1 MNKSS
6 FYFMRHGQTDWNAQ
20 QLLMGQK
27 DIPLNNLGKEQAK
40 KTIQKVRKLNI
51 QTIYTS
57 PLKRAFETAQII
69 ATALNINLI
78 IIEDLKEAHFG
89 LHEGKK
95 IKENFIESWIDGNI
109 NNISCESFQDV
120 HKRIKPIVDTMQKNP
135 HNNLI
140 IAHGI
145 IFLAITKLL
154 GNDIVLLKN
163 TEIIQLG

>member
-27 DIPLNNLGKEQAK
+27 DIPLNDLGKEQAK

-69 ATALNINLI
+69 ATPLNINI
-78 IIEDLKEAHFG
+78 IIVEDLKEVDFG
-89 LHEGKK
+89 THEGQK
-95 IKENFIESWIDGNI
+95 IKENFIDSWIDGNI
-109 NNISCESFQDV
+109 NNITCESFQDV
-120 HKRIKPIVDTMQKNP
+120 HKRIQTIVNEMQKNP
-135 HNNLI
+135 HCNLI

-145 IFLAITKLL
+145 IFLAISKLL
-154 GNDIVLLKN
+154 GNEITLLKN